1 MGTCHL
7 EPLPS
12 KAARTH
18 AKISATMTEMR
29 QRPGA
34 TPYTPYDADNA
45 EEEDYKDHPPPVKQM
60 GQGMLIGMAIA
71 AILVIGF
78 VVYIEEKGWQPDHEL
93 HAKVMAE
100 HDKREA
106 SHKILSGIL
115 KDTHEKHE
123 RGELPV
129 HKPTPEEEEANRLHH
144 ALMEDDHHED
154 EVEAEGMFD
163 ALGNQM
169 HDNKFDL
176 QHRLDSFWDMDKNKD
191 AFLTE
196 IDFEHLVRRPGN
208 LNEADFK
215 KLDQNN
221 DGAVGVREWTHGF
234 HDTSHMG
241 EAWYHHKYGFVYG
254 HDIPD
259 HFSKAKI
266 GAVKKGTAEHK
277 AMKEGNHPAQIQ
289 RKIDDLKKDKEH
301 KELNQKAHIEH
312 EKEDERHEKEHA
324 KEMAAA
330 KARGEHHDE
339 DEHH

>member
-1 MGTCHL
+1 MVL
-7 EPLPS
+7 
-12 KAARTH
+12 A
-18 AKISATMTEMR
+18 
-29 QRPGA
+29 
-34 TPYTPYDADNA
+34 
-45 EEEDYKDHPPPVKQM
+45 
-60 GQGMLIGMAIA
+60 
-71 AILVIGF
+71 LVCPCA
-78 VVYIEEKGWQPDHEL
+78 Q
-93 HAKVMAE
+93 
-100 HDKREA
+100 
-106 SHKILSGIL
+106 
-115 KDTHEKHE
+115 
-123 RGELPV
+123 
-129 HKPTPEEEEANRLHH
+129 
-144 ALMEDDHHED
+144 
-154 EVEAEGMFD
+154 
-163 ALGNQM
+163 
-169 HDNKFDL
+169 
-176 QHRLDSFWDMDKNKD
+176 
-191 AFLTE
+191 

-215 KLDQNN
+215 KLDRNN